1 MCDGQVGHETDHLPT
16 EYIQLLK
23 TQDLA
28 YMHMKRSLDEKVS
41 SCVLQ
46 ECASRSAPT
55 VPQSCG
61 MRWLTLPG

>member
-1 MCDGQVGHETDHLPT
+1 MCGGQVGHETDHLPT

-28 YMHMKRSLDEKVS
+28 YMHMKRSLDEKVG

-46 ECASRSAPT
+46 ECAS
-55 VPQSCG
+55 
-61 MRWLTLPG
+61 